1 MRLNCRHGLELS
13 DPSQPRLHNT
23 WLGYQVPGGGLTLR
37 DRAPEIMHITNLPVA
52 GVSSHPIADGSVPS
66 VASNVRTARVT
77 PSSMGKGSL
86 HVGGSPGQ
94 GRVKG
99 QRSCVKTSGYDEQQR
114 IAVSGLGSA
123 GGSGEAVADNHFVA
137 NARQSKTTVPR
148 RGGGLYRWT
157 IPDTCTPVPESLPSH
172 RRGRVVCI
180 QVQSPLEPIAT
191 STLPF

>member
-1 MRLNCRHGLELS
+1 MGWSYRIPAS
-13 DPSQPRLHNT
+13 PDYT
-23 WLGYQVPGGGLTLR
+23 TLGWDIRFLGGGLTLR

-99 QRSCVKTSGYDEQQR
+99 
-114 IAVSGLGSA
+114 
-123 GGSGEAVADNHFVA
+123 
-137 NARQSKTTVPR
+137 
-148 RGGGLYRWT
+148 
-157 IPDTCTPVPESLPSH
+157 
-172 RRGRVVCI
+172 
-180 QVQSPLEPIAT
+180 
-191 STLPF
+191 